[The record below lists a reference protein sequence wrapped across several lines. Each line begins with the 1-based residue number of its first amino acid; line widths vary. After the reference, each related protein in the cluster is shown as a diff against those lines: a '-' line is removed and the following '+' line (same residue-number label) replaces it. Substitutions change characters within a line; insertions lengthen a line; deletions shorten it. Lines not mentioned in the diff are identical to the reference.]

1 MSGENPNND
10 LIENFDPN
18 LNQELT
24 DRVLRAR
31 DGEKM
36 EKLAAAGED
45 YIRTHIRESG
55 FMRKIIPPYPIGNEQ
70 LDRVVDHDR
79 PVRFEELE
87 TNHKGAV
94 SLPFNV
100 TSDIEFFYGPKG
112 VIEFHPIKTPV
123 FVKNVNELRTYRHD
137 IRQVVTEHALNDI
150 ETREDKAFIDLCDE
164 IVGPYTGV
172 GKSGSKQHF
181 KAGDGTGNTTEELA
195 GGMSK
200 EVYVEIKKK
209 LENFRLN
216 NGVFLMNTKTAK
228 EFEKYDSLALGDQLT
243 GKMFKEGLKGMGDA
257 VVGGVPHVYTIKD
270 DMVADNVIYC
280 FTEPN
285 YLGKFYVLEDI
296 QLFVKREEDQLR
308 MHASEIIGAGILN
321 VAGVIK
327 IDLNEA

>member
-1 MSGENPNND
+1 MAENPNND
-10 LIENFDPN
+10 LIDKLDPD
-18 LNQELT
+18 LNRELT
-24 DRVLRAR
+24 NNIIDAR
-31 DGEKM
+31 SGEEM
-36 EKLAAAGED
+36 TKLAAAGED

-55 FMRKIIPPYPIGNEQ
+55 FMRKIIPSKPISNEE
-70 LDRVVDHDR
+70 LDRVVEHDR

-100 TSDIEFFYGPKG
+100 TSDTEFFYGPKG
-112 VIEFHPIKTPV
+112 QIDFHTIRTPV
-123 FVKNVNELRTYRHD
+123 FTKNVNELRTYRHD
-137 IRQVVTEHALNDI
+137 IRKVVTEHALNDI
-150 ETREDKAFIDLCDE
+150 ETREDTAFIDLCNSIVRGYDE
-164 IVGPYTGV
+164 A

-181 KAGDGTGNTTEELA
+181 KAGTGADRSPELA

-209 LENFRLN
+209 LESFRLN

-228 EFEKYDSLALGDQLT
+228 EFEKYDSLALGDDLT

-270 DMVADNVIYC
+270 ELVADNVIYC

-285 YLGKFYVLEDI
+285 YLGRFYTLQDVR
-296 QLFVKREEDQLR
+296 LFVKREDDQLK
-308 MHASEIIGAGILN
+308 MYASEVVGAGILN
-321 VAGVIK
+321 VAGVVK
-327 IDLNEA
+327 IDLNED